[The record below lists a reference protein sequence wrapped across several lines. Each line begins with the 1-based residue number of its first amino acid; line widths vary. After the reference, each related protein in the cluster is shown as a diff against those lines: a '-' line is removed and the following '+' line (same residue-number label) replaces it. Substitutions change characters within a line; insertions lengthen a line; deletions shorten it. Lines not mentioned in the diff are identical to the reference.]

1 MLDYKGAIFFRS
13 IIWSHLAA
21 NQLLFDPPSQIDLGC
36 VTDRQHLPVAVL
48 LHLAVGLGVV
58 GVVLV
63 VVAVVL

>member
-1 MLDYKGAIFFRS
+1 LV
-13 IIWSHLAA
+13 
-21 NQLLFDPPSQIDLGC
+21 C
-36 VTDRQHLPVAVL
+36 VKDRQHLPVAVL